1 MSTISISQPQ
11 LKTNQALWGSCIAI
25 LTLLFGVLFLKDES
39 LFLRLILG
47 LSLGF
52 ALTKASIG
60 FAGSVNRAYRRGST
74 QLLQTLMFM
83 FVITAI
89 LNAGLLYKNG
99 PAEFNL
105 WINPINLGL
114 IIGGIMFGA
123 GMCLSSCCASG
134 VMVEMVSDI
143 RRALTTLIFFAFG
156 VFIGF
161 PLQATQSW
169 ITQSLWTSQSFEHGI
184 YLPDLFATGPLN
196 GYLSAVLITV
206 FFALVVIHFAKR
218 YEQKRHDNGRFLGV
232 DGEIEREKLS
242 RQPQV
247 ASASL
252 LQWKTYHRWFAQLWT
267 LRQGAFVIAII
278 FGIMMAT
285 TGSGWGASTPF
296 GIWFGKALMT
306 LGISSQTLAD
316 FSHRPAT
323 LFELPF
329 FEHSISVQN
338 LAILLGTLIAV
349 LLMGRF
355 KNPAKISY
363 SAKQYALFAFGG
375 LLMGLGTRFAN
386 GCNVGALYTPI
397 ANFSLSGWV
406 YLIFLILGGILG
418 NKLLE
423 KINR

>member
-1 MSTISISQPQ
+1 MSSLSITQPQ
-11 LKTNQALWGSCIAI
+11 LKTSQGLWGGAIAL
-25 LTLLFGVLFLKDES
+25 LTLALGLTFLKDDT
-39 LFLRLILG
+39 LFLRLLLG

-74 QLLQTLMFM
+74 QLIQTLMFM
-83 FVITAI
+83 FVVTAI
-89 LNAGLLYKNG
+89 INAGLLYKNG
-99 PAEFNL
+99 PADFNL
-105 WINPINLGL
+105 WVNPINLGL
-114 IIGGIMFGA
+114 IIGGVMFGA

-143 RRALTTLIFFAFG
+143 PRALTTLIFFGFG

-169 ITQSLWTSQSFEHGI
+169 ITQSIWTSQSFERGI
-184 YLPDLFATGPLN
+184 YLPDLFAAGPLN
-196 GYLSAVLITV
+196 GYLSAVLVTV
-206 FFALVVIHFAKR
+206 FFALIVVHIAKR
-218 YEQKRHDNGRFLGV
+218 YEQKRHAKGEFLGV
-232 DGEIEREKLS
+232 AGEIEREQLS
-242 RQPQV
+242 QQPQEK
-247 ASASL
+247 SASL
-252 LQWKTYHRWFAQLWT
+252 LEWKTYHRWFAQLWT
-267 LRQGAFVIAII
+267 LRQGALVIAII

-296 GIWFGKALMT
+296 GIWFGKGLMAL
-306 LGISSQTLAD
+306 GVSSESLAA
-316 FSHRPAT
+316 FTHRSAAS
-323 LFELPF
+323 FELPF

-338 LAILLGTLIAV
+338 LAILIGTLVAV

-355 KNPAKISY
+355 KNPTKISY
-363 SAKQYALFAFGG
+363 SAKQYALFALGG

-397 ANFSLSGWV
+397 ANFSLSGWI
-406 YLIFLILGGILG
+406 YLIFLIIGGISG

-423 KINR
+423 KMNR